1 MNRVKNLRK
10 LRLEKDLSQQQLA
23 NLLNST
29 QQSIYKYEKGI
40 ASPNLE
46 MLMNMADF
54 FETSVDYL
62 IGYTDIPHKVEPVTE
77 YSLNID
83 EEFLIKKYRKMN
95 PRTRQIIHSIIDE
108 YLQSAG
114 RA

>member
-1 MNRVKNLRK
+1 MKNLKNLRLK
-10 LRLEKDLSQQQLA
+10 KDLSQQQLA
-23 NLLNST
+23 NLMHTT

-46 MLMNMADF
+46 MLTNMAEF

-62 IGYTDIPHKVEPVTE
+62 IGNTDIPHKIESVTE
-77 YSLNID
+77 HSLNID
-83 EEFLIKKYRKMN
+83 EELLVSKYRRLN

-108 YLQSAG
+108 YLNNSG
-114 RA
+114 SS